1 MATENKGL
9 IDKIIGNINKYI
21 WNDKDCFKKY
31 IKNNENYDG
40 TIQVSDHNKGVPIRP
55 VCKGD
60 KISPGDNAFRTDIE
74 LFYGSQEDKEKKK
87 REKEYNGEVYLVII
101 EVKGSAK
108 ITTNEV
114 AEYSYRARRHK
125 NIYPWLRYG
134 MVWSS
139 PKERDIP
146 RRFYTNNESLDF
158 AFNFNGDVDN
168 NFQDFYENILRKQI
182 IMSLK
187 LHKIHD
193 GGTGTPYFSS
203 NVDFGYKGKEDCR
216 EIIGDR
222 GGAGG
227 MI

>member
-1 MATENKGL
+1 MAEENKGL

-40 TIQVSDHNKGVPIRP
+40 IIEVSGHNKGVPIRP

-60 KISPGDNAFRTDIE
+60 KISPGDNAFRTDIA
-74 LFYGSQEDKEKKK
+74 LFYSSQEDKEKKN

-101 EVKGSAK
+101 EVKGSGS
-108 ITTNEV
+108 ITTHDILD
-114 AEYSYRARRHK
+114 YSSKAKRHK

-139 PKERDIP
+139 PEKRSVP
-146 RRFYTNNESLDF
+146 KKFYMNNESLDF
-158 AFNFNGDVDN
+158 AFNFEESVNN

-182 IMSLK
+182 IISLK
-187 LHKIHD
+187 LHEILNGK
-193 GGTGTPYFSS
+193 TGTPYFSS
-203 NVDFGYKGKEDCR
+203 NVDFGYKGKEDCK
-216 EIIGDR
+216 EIER
-222 GGAGG
+222 G
-227 MI
+227 

>member
-60 KISPGDNAFRTDIE
+60 KISAGDNAFRTDIA
-74 LFYGSQEDKEKKK
+74 LLYGSQEDKEKKN

-101 EVKGSAK
+101 EVKGSGSS
-108 ITTNEV
+108 ITTNDILD
-114 AEYSYRARRHK
+114 YSSRAKRHK

-139 PKERDIP
+139 PEKRSVP
-146 RRFYTNNESLDF
+146 KKFYMNNESLVF
-158 AFNFNGDVDN
+158 AFNFEGDVN
-168 NFQDFYENILRKQI
+168 KNFQNFYENILRKQI
-182 IMSLK
+182 ITSLN
-187 LHKIHD
+187 LHGILNGK
-193 GGTGTPYFSS
+193 TGSPYFSS
-203 NVDFGYKGKEDCR
+203 KVDFGSMKEEDCLDN
-216 EIIGDR
+216 EGD
-222 GGAGG
+222 
-227 MI
+227 